1 MAGLAAAVVEDGEL
15 RFVRA
20 YGVAD
25 RSTGAPVTPHTLFR
39 WASVSKTA
47 TGVLA
52 AAMAKDGTIDLD
64 RPVAAWR
71 TSLHLP
77 GGAEARVTLGDLL
90 SQRTGLTKNAYDDRL
105 EAGQSPA
112 LLRASLAAA
121 PPQCE
126 PGTRHTHQNIAS
138 DPPSDSLGSPAP
150 QFFSTAVSH
159 TLFLPP

>member
-1 MAGLAAAVVEDGEL
+1 MAMDCPVGWVVCFFFFTQKTAYEMRISDWSSDVCSSDL
-15 RFVRA
+15 FVRA

-121 PPQCE
+121 PPQSE
-126 PGTRHTHQNIAS
+126 PARKRTRLNS
-138 DPPSDSLGSPAP
+138 
-150 QFFSTAVSH
+150 ST
-159 TLFLPP
+159 